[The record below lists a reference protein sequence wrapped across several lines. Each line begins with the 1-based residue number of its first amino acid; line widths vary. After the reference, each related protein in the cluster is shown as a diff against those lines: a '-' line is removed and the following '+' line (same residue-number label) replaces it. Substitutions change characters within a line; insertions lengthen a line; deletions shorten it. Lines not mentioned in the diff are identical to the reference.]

1 MSYTAIYAR
10 NKCSELCQSRKGFFY
25 VRLERFYED
34 LRSWGKWLP
43 VVEIERNGLGH
54 VVAKISDKDVFVYTV
69 IEKKTVNFRFP
80 NTGIVKSIDS

>member
-10 NKCSELCQSRKGFFY
+10 NKCSELCQSRKGF
-25 VRLERFYED
+25 FYED

-54 VVAKISDKDVFVYTV
+54 VVAKINDKDVFVYTV
-69 IEKKTVNFRFP
+69 IEEE
-80 NTGIVKSIDS
+80 